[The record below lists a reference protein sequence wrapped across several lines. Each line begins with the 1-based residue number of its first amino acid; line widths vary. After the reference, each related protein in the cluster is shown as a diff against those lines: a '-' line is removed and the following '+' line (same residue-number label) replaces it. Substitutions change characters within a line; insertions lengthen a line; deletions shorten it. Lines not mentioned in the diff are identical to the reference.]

1 MASESSEEHKTIEER
16 IAKLKQDTE
25 KYDKLE
31 DTVKI
36 QQSEQ
41 YNQLIAEKE
50 ACEELLTK
58 YKNML
63 MTDSKKKK
71 ITVCDDKTF
80 NKYMEQVHE
89 IKQKLEQNI
98 PLDELVE
105 LYVKFN
111 DAKIQIDVYLNSKKM
126 VVKTL

>member
-41 YNQLIAEKE
+41 YNQMIVEKE

-63 MTDSKKKK
+63 TTDSKKKR
-71 ITVCDDKTF
+71 TVYF
-80 NKYMEQVHE
+80 SFSS
-89 IKQKLEQNI
+89 L
-98 PLDELVE
+98 L
-105 LYVKFN
+105 
-111 DAKIQIDVYLNSKKM
+111 IQLTSINAD
-126 VVKTL
+126 

>member
-1 MASESSEEHKTIEER
+1 MASESSEEYKTIEDR
-16 IAKLKQDTE
+16 ITKLKQDTE

-36 QQSEQ
+36 QQSDQ
-41 YNQLIAEKE
+41 YNQMIAEKE
-50 ACEELLTK
+50 ACEEVLTK

-63 MTDSKKKK
+63 MTESKKKK
-71 ITVCDDKTF
+71 MTVCDDKTF

-89 IKQKLEQNI
+89 IKKKLEQNV

-111 DAKIQIDVYLNSKKM
+111 DAKVQIDIYLNSKKM
-126 VVKTL
+126 VVKTI